1 MSPEPGRSEASPGG
15 TRTSTREHIRGSTLL
30 LVGRGISLLV
40 NFAVQVFTVRYLAKN
55 DYGAFAYAFA
65 IAGTVANAI
74 LLGLGRAVSRMA
86 PMYEEKRDYGAMYG
100 TLFLAGGTVL
110 GLGLLVVA
118 AANALAGVVVEPYV
132 SDPLAGS
139 LLLVLIA
146 LAPLQAL
153 DSLGEHVLAA
163 FAGPWAVF
171 FRRFVLGPALKLFA
185 VLFVVLAAGDVWMLA
200 VAYVVA
206 GGVAVLLYGPI
217 LRAAFS
223 RRGLVRH
230 FVRREMRF
238 PVREVLTFGL
248 PLFFSDVAHVARTTL
263 VVIVLEAMRSTA
275 EVADFRAIAP
285 VAGLNLVVLQ
295 SMKLLYVPAA
305 TRLLARGDH
314 AGIDHLFWQTAV
326 WISVATFPVLAVCTA
341 LAEPVTVTLFGDR
354 YAGAGAALVVLAAG
368 NYVNAAMGLNAFT
381 LQVYGRVRSVAIAT
395 GLGTGLSFLLAWFLV
410 PAHGALG
417 AAVAVSLGHV
427 LENLLFHLGLHVG
440 TEVKLVRG
448 RYLLVYAS
456 LAGAILLLLGVDS
469 LLRPPAWIQGGLVV
483 VTFLA
488 LLRAHRRTMAVGA
501 VFPELRRLPVVRNL
515 LGVEEGE

>member
-1 MSPEPGRSEASPGG
+1 MSAEPARPGSLPG
-15 TRTSTREHIRGSTLL
+15 AARAATREHIRGSTLL

-40 NFAVQVFTVRYLAKN
+40 NFAVQVFTVRYLAKS

-65 IAGTVANAI
+65 IAGTVSNAI

-86 PMYEEKRDYGAMYG
+86 PMYEEKHEYG
-100 TLFLAGGTVL
+100 TMFGTLLLAGGTVL
-110 GLGLLVVA
+110 GLGVLVVGA
-118 AANALAGVVVEPYV
+118 SNALSGVLVEPHV
-132 SDPLAGS
+132 SDPLAAS
-139 LLLVLIA
+139 LLLILIA

-163 FAGPWAVF
+163 FAGPLAVF
-171 FRRFVLGPALKLFA
+171 FRRFVLGPSLKLLA
-185 VLFVVLAAGDVWMLA
+185 VLFVVLADGDVRMLA
-200 VAYVVA
+200 FAYVVA

-217 LRAAFS
+217 LRTAFA
-223 RRGLVRH
+223 RRGILRH
-230 FVRREMRF
+230 FVRRELRF

-263 VVIVLEAMRSTA
+263 VVIVLEAVRSTT

-314 AGIDHLFWQTAV
+314 RSIDHLFWQTAM
-326 WISVATFPVLAVCTA
+326 WISVATFPVLAACTV
-341 LAEPVTVTLFGDR
+341 LAEPVTVALFGNR
-354 YAGAGAALVVLAAG
+354 YAGAGAALAVLGAG

-381 LQVYGRVRSVAIAT
+381 LQVYGRVRSVAVAT
-395 GLGTGLSFLLAWFLV
+395 GLATGLSFLLAWFLV
-410 PAHGALG
+410 PTHGAFG

-427 LENLLFHLGLHVG
+427 LENLLFHLGLHLG
-440 TEVKLVRG
+440 TQVKLLRR

-456 LAGAILLLLGVDS
+456 LAGAVLLIMGFDALVD
-469 LLRPPAWIQGGLVV
+469 PPVAVEVGLVV
-483 VTFLA
+483 VAFLA
-488 LLRAHRRTMAVGA
+488 LLRIHRRTMAVGA
-501 VFPELRRLPVVRNL
+501 VFPELRKLPIVRNL
-515 LGVEEGE
+515 LGVEETE